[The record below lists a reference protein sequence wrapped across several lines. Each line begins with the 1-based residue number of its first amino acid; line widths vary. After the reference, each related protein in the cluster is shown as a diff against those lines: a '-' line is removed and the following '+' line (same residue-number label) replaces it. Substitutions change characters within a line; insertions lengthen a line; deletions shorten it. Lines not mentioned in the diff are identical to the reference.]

1 MLPPVDT
8 DEQWDVVVPDEAV
21 MRPGVEDLC
30 RRLGLAGAPLDRFTE
45 GTQPVYAVGDDL
57 VLKLFP
63 GAAAD
68 DGLVEERVL
77 SHLQGRLPVPTPRVH
92 ASGAYENGW
101 RYVLMSRLPGDD
113 LAAAWPRIPHADRER
128 LVTEAGEAL
137 AALHALDPG
146 PLTDVLGPGD
156 WGAFLDR
163 QRAGAV
169 RRQRKCGLP
178 ESWVEQ
184 IPGFLDAV
192 PLRADAPPALLHT
205 EFMRQH
211 LLVSP
216 MGGDMSPVDTAGLV
230 DPAGHS
236 DPTSPTGH
244 SGPDAPARPLGGRPH
259 LTGLFDFE
267 PAMIGD
273 PAYDFVGVGLFV
285 TRAEPGLLGRFM
297 RAYGRVFEP
306 QELLAHALLHVYSN
320 LPWYLRELPAPPEPT
335 LDALAEAWFDG
346 SQATG
351 IKVR

>member
-1 MLPPVDT
+1 MLPAVDT
-8 DEQWDVVVPDEAV
+8 DEQWDVIVPDEGV

-30 RRLGLAGAPLDRFTE
+30 RRLGLTGAPLERFTE

-63 GAAAD
+63 GAAAGD
-68 DGLVEERVL
+68 SLVEERVL

-101 RYVLMSRLPGDD
+101 RYVLMSRLPGED
-113 LAAAWPRIPHADRER
+113 LAAAWPRIPRADRER
-128 LVTEAGEAL
+128 LVTEAGETL
-137 AALHALDPG
+137 AALHALDPE
-146 PLTDVLGPGD
+146 PLADVLGPGD
-156 WGAFLDR
+156 WGAFLGR

-169 RRQRKCGLP
+169 ARQRERGLP

-192 PLRADAPPALLHT
+192 PPRADVPRADAPRALLHT

-211 LLVSP
+211 LMV
-216 MGGDMSPVDTAGLV
+216 GPVGE
-230 DPAGHS
+230 
-236 DPTSPTGH
+236 
-244 SGPDAPARPLGGRPH
+244 RPG

-273 PAYDFVGVGLFV
+273 RAYDFVGVGLFV

-297 RAYGRVFEP
+297 RAYGRTFEP
-306 QELLAHALLHVYSN
+306 RELLAHTLLHVYSN

-335 LDALAEAWFDG
+335 LDALALAWFD
-346 SQATG
+346 TG
-351 IKVR
+351 GA

>member
-1 MLPPVDT
+1 MLPTVDT
-8 DEQWDVVVPDEAV
+8 EEQWDVVVPDEAV

-30 RRLGLAGAPLDRFTE
+30 GRLGLAGAPLDRFTE
-45 GTQPVYAVGDDL
+45 GTQPVYGVGDDL

-63 GAAAD
+63 GAVAD
-68 DGLVEERVL
+68 DGLVEARVL
-77 SHLQGRLPVPTPRVH
+77 SHLEGRLPVPTPRVR

-101 RYVLMSRLPGDD
+101 RYVLMSRLPGED

-128 LVTEAGEAL
+128 LVSEAGEAL

-146 PLTDVLGPGD
+146 PLSDVLGPGD
-156 WGAFLDR
+156 WAAFLGR

-169 RRQRKCGLP
+169 RRQRERGLP

-184 IPGFLDAV
+184 IPGFLDAA
-192 PLRADAPPALLHT
+192 PLSEDPPRVLLHT

-216 MGGDMSPVDTAGLV
+216 VADG
-230 DPAGHS
+230 
-236 DPTSPTGH
+236 
-244 SGPDAPARPLGGRPH
+244 RLG

-273 PAYDFVGVGLFV
+273 RAYDFVGVGLFV
-285 TRAEPGLLGRFM
+285 TRGEPGLLGRFL
-297 RAYGRVFEP
+297 RAYGHTFEP
-306 QELLAHALLHVYSN
+306 RELLAHTLLHVYSN

-335 LDALAEAWFDG
+335 LDALAEAWFGTGSDG
-346 SQATG
+346 ASQPTG
-351 IKVR
+351 SKVR